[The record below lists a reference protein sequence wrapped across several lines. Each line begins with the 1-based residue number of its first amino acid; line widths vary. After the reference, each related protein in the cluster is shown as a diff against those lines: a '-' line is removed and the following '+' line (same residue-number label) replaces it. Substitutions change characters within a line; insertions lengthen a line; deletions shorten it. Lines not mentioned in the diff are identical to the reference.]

1 MHYGYY
7 QLNTN
12 EIKALRLDEP
22 SVDEQQVTSK
32 QVAREANVSQS
43 TVSLVLSGKA
53 EGRVSLKTRQLVE
66 ETARRMGYRPNL
78 SARSLRTG
86 VSMTIALAVPDV
98 KQPFF
103 GEVLYAA
110 EKLAASKGYSVI
122 LVDTSSEPLWAERI
136 VQMIESMTI
145 AGCIVYA
152 CDRASDKVL
161 ARTGNK
167 IIYIEAEDSD
177 LCHIDLNASS
187 GIEQVLQH
195 LTSLGHTKIGYF
207 AAQYNKSLFRY
218 RFKAFTDRVALHNLP
233 TDERWYVGST
243 FELDNSTEKAM
254 RLIRSGVTAIF
265 CDDDLLAGAV
275 YRACRQAGL
284 RIPEDMSI
292 VGFND
297 IEMARMLY
305 PELTTVAIPAA
316 GIGTMAL
323 EMFFANVLGNTGRA
337 NPEILEL
344 ELVVRDSTC
353 SPA

>member
-1 MHYGYY
+1 MNNKE
-7 QLNTN
+7 NTDFHFDN
-12 EIKALRLDEP
+12 STA
-22 SVDEQQVTSK
+22 DEQLVTSK

-43 TVSLVLSGKA
+43 TVSLVLSGKS

-86 VSMTIALAVPDV
+86 ISMTIALAVPNV

-110 EKLAASKGYSVI
+110 ETLAASKGYSVI

-152 CDRASDKVL
+152 CDKASGITL
-161 ARTGNK
+161 SRTGNK
-167 IIYIEAEDSD
+167 IIYIEAEDTS
-177 LCHIDLNASS
+177 LCHIDLNANS

-218 RFKAFTDRVALHNLP
+218 RFKAFTDKVARHDLP
-233 TDERWYVGST
+233 TDKRWYVGST
-243 FELDNSTEKAM
+243 FELDVATEKAM
-254 RLIRSGVTAIF
+254 SLVKSGVTAIF

-284 RIPEDMSI
+284 RIPEDMSV

-305 PELTTVAIPAA
+305 PELTTVSIPAA
-316 GIGTMAL
+316 DIGTMAL
-323 EMFFANVLGNTGRA
+323 GMFFTNVLGNSSRTK
-337 NPEILEL
+337 PEILEL
-344 ELVVRDSTC
+344 ELIVRHSTS

>member
-1 MHYGYY
+1 M
-7 QLNTN
+7 NTN

-195 LTSLGHTKIGYF
+195 LTLSVTRKLVTLPRSIINPF
-207 AAQYNKSLFRY
+207 SATVLR
-218 RFKAFTDRVALHNLP
+218 LLP
-233 TDERWYVGST
+233 TEWRFT
-243 FELDNSTEKAM
+243 
-254 RLIRSGVTAIF
+254 IF
-265 CDDDLLAGAV
+265 LQTNAG
-275 YRACRQAGL
+275 
-284 RIPEDMSI
+284 MW
-292 VGFND
+292 
-297 IEMARMLY
+297 ARPLNWIT
-305 PELTTVAIPAA
+305 PQKRPCV
-316 GIGTMAL
+316 
-323 EMFFANVLGNTGRA
+323 
-337 NPEILEL
+337 
-344 ELVVRDSTC
+344 
-353 SPA
+353 

>member
-1 MHYGYY
+1 MYYGCY
-7 QLNTN
+7 QLNNKDNN
-12 EIKALRLDEP
+12 ELRLDE
-22 SVDEQQVTSK
+22 SSADEQQVTSK

-78 SARSLRTG
+78 SARTLRTG

-122 LVDTSSEPLWAERI
+122 LVDTSADPLWAERI

-152 CDRASDKVL
+152 CDRGSDKIL

-167 IIYIEAEDSD
+167 IIHIESEDAS

-195 LTSLGHTKIGYF
+195 LTTLGHEKIGYF

-218 RFKAFTDRVALHNLP
+218 RFKAFADRVAHHNLP
-233 TDERWYVGST
+233 ADERWYVGST
-243 FELDNSTEKAM
+243 FDLDFATEKAL
-254 RLIRSGVTAIF
+254 RLVKMDVTAIF

-284 RIPEDMSI
+284 RIPEDMSV

-323 EMFFANVLGNTGRA
+323 DMFFEHVLNGSGH
-337 NPEILEL
+337 PEPRLLEL
-344 ELVVRDSTC
+344 ELVVRNSTC
-353 SPA
+353 SPT